1 MLNLTLPGDMFA
13 DGRAALT
20 HLQASRALSV
30 TMQALHRHAAQRHT
44 LRLYSRRWVAALHWH
59 ETGMPHY
66 HVLIDG
72 ERVDQAGLTAIWEGA
87 VVRTLD
93 LPAPPFGEQIVSE
106 RYRTQSVA
114 EAAWWLADYLTEGVV
129 RNVPDWFLTLAVTPY
144 TTSRPFRPPGVNAE
158 PRARKAAAV
167 PGPSRRRKTHAQRQ
181 VRCGAATTM
190 IRQAVDPQTGE
201 LGRPRWERSL
211 PLPFESA
218 RAAAGRVVDTSP
230 DALLRDIFR
239 LPPERVSAA

>member
-1 MLNLTLPGDMFA
+1 MLTLISHHLCPYVQRVAIALAEKQIPFERIYVDL
-13 DGRAALT
+13 AAK
-20 HLQASRALSV
+20 
-30 TMQALHRHAAQRHT
+30 
-44 LRLYSRRWVAALHWH
+44 
-59 ETGMPHY
+59 
-66 HVLIDG
+66 
-72 ERVDQAGLTAIWEGA
+72 
-87 VVRTLD
+87 
-93 LPAPPFGEQIVSE
+93 
-106 RYRTQSVA
+106 
-114 EAAWWLADYLTEGVV
+114 
-129 RNVPDWFLTLAVTPY
+129 PDWFLTLAVTPY